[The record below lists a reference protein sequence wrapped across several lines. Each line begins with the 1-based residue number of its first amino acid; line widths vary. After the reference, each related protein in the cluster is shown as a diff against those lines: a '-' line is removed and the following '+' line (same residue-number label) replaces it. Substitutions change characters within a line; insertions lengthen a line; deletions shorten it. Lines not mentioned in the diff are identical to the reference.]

1 MKVADDFDAPLPT
14 GVAGRVPGSGK
25 EPKRGKRLN
34 AGWIRVCFFGPLLI
48 PGKLNRRA
56 RDLLS
61 NEREGLFL
69 SAASPWEIS
78 LKFGL
83 GKLELPEPPAKYVP
97 KWMLNW
103 GIRGLDISHLHALA
117 VGDLPL
123 HHQDPFDRILI
134 VQARDGRHGVADC
147 GSNV

>member
-1 MKVADDFDAPLPT
+1 MKY
-14 GVAGRVPGSGK
+14 
-25 EPKRGKRLN
+25 
-34 AGWIRVCFFGPLLI
+34 LLDTSVFLWALAA

-69 SAASPWEIS
+69 SAASSWEIS

-83 GKLELPEPPAKYVP
+83 GKLELPEAPTKCVP

-103 GIRGLDISHLHALA
+103 GIRPLEISHLHALA
-117 VGDLPL
+117 VGELPQ

-134 VQARDGRHGVADC
+134 VQAVTEGIVLLTADRMFERYSVEMIWC
-147 GSNV
+147 GT

>member
-1 MKVADDFDAPLPT
+1 MKY
-14 GVAGRVPGSGK
+14 
-25 EPKRGKRLN
+25 
-34 AGWIRVCFFGPLLI
+34 LLDTSVFLWALAA

-56 RDLLS
+56 RNLLS

-69 SAASPWEIS
+69 SAASSWEIS

-103 GIRGLDISHLHALA
+103 GIHALDISHLHALA

-134 VQARDGRHGVADC
+134 VQAMAEGMVLLTADRMFEKYSVKTLWCGR
-147 GSNV
+147 